1 MLIRILKIEA
11 KVLGWKRR
19 TSGRKE
25 RVCRSGRPTAILR
38 LDLLRTYRLSWLP
51 GDSLAG
57 VVIFATT
64 IPTALAY
71 GQLAGLQAINGL
83 YASLL
88 AMAIYAF
95 FGTSRQLI
103 IDAEAAIAILVAS
116 SVATIAGVGDPARFA
131 ALAMMEAIMV
141 GALLTMGGIFRLGF
155 LADFIPKSVV
165 LGFINGVALIVIMA
179 QIGKITGIELTQHD
193 FFPRLW
199 EFYTKIHQT
208 QPLTLA
214 IGVACLVGLVIFS
227 LVPLVPEA
235 VVVVVLATMVVQW
248 WFPGESGVSLVGLIP
263 VGLPKLELPPVG
275 FADIMA
281 LLPVAFG
288 VTLVAYMDTTI
299 TGRYFANRGGYRLD
313 HNQEMIAL
321 GLTNLGTGLFQGF
334 TVGASHSRTTVNDM
348 YGGRSQLAGLIAA
361 GLLALFLYRYTHILQ
376 NVPQVALAAIIM
388 MAGIRLFNLR
398 ELIRTWRRRPAS
410 AYFSVAT
417 TAAVLIAGLMI
428 GILVA
433 VVFAIITVLH
443 RLARPHEIITRPPA
457 VPGLLIYRFAG
468 PLFFFNAP
476 YFASRVR
483 ELVDSARPQVTFF
496 LINAEAIVDMD
507 INAAEML
514 EEFYNDLRIRGIVL
528 GICEAKGHFRK
539 VLDNT
544 GLVSQEGF
552 NLYCTLAEAMRE
564 LRKKRELSQEQPKEE
579 ASRPPET
586 TPTPESAQE

>member
-1 MLIRILKIEA
+1 MVGENHKKKSPGEHEA
-11 KVLGWKRR
+11 
-19 TSGRKE
+19 GRPAE
-25 RVCRSGRPTAILR
+25 HPTAILR
-38 LDLLRTYRLSWLP
+38 LDLLRTYQLSWLP
-51 GDSLAG
+51 GDLLAG
-57 VVIFATT
+57 VVIFAVT

-71 GQLAGLQAINGL
+71 GQLAGLQAVNGL

-88 AMAIYAF
+88 AMAVYAF

-141 GALLTMGGIFRLGF
+141 GGLLVIGGIFRLGF
-155 LADFIPKSVV
+155 LADFIPKTVV
-165 LGFINGVALIVIMA
+165 LGFINGVALIVIVA

-208 QPLTLA
+208 HQLTLV
-214 IGVACLVGLVIFS
+214 IGGACLLGLVIFS
-227 LVPLVPEA
+227 LVPAIPEA
-235 VVVVVLATMVVQW
+235 VVVVVLATLALSWVV
-248 WFPGESGVSLVGLIP
+248 PGGGGVSLVGLIP
-263 VGLPKLELPPVG
+263 AGLPRLELPPVG

-299 TGRYFANRGGYRLD
+299 SGRYFASRGGYQLD

-361 GLLALFLYRYTHILQ
+361 GCLAVFLMRFANILQ

-388 MAGIRLFNLR
+388 MAGIRLFNLK
-398 ELIRTWRRRPAS
+398 EVLRTWRTRPAS
-410 AYFSVAT
+410 AFFSVGT

-433 VVFAIITVLH
+433 VVFAIILVLH

-496 LINAEAIVDMD
+496 LLNAEAIVDMD
-507 INAAEML
+507 MNAAEML
-514 EEFYNDLRIRGIVL
+514 AELYNDLRSRGIVL
-528 GICEAKGHFRK
+528 GICGAKGHFRR

-544 GLVSQEGF
+544 GLSSQEGV
-552 NLYCTLAEAMRE
+552 NLYCTLPEAMRE
-564 LRKKRELSQEQPKEE
+564 LRQARELSQQQPKEE
-579 ASRPPET
+579 VIAPPQT
-586 TPTPESAQE
+586 TSSLEV